1 MGKCSASIRSLKLG
15 DICSILVSVLVLG
28 LIGFDGSASGQS
40 MSDSNSAAPDD
51 FGANST
57 SSQSAPK
64 LLGPKRS
71 IAVGK
76 FDSIGSFSTQYGDWD
91 IGGGLAA
98 MLATSLEQS
107 GQFIVLERAYA
118 VQMMNEQSLKK
129 GGMLKP
135 DTEPQTG
142 QMLGAQFLIYGSVTE
157 FGTHDSGSGVSLGIG
172 GFNNPFSGGLSNKS
186 TTGAVAFDLRIVDAS
201 SGQVVQT
208 ATEHEAITT
217 SSISMTG
224 GYSGM
229 TLGGEKFNATPL
241 GAATRRAI
249 DHAVA
254 DIINAAAKVPW
265 RGQVVDTE
273 GKSVIINAGSKAG
286 VKPGDR
292 FFIEHPLKQLT
303 DPATGEV
310 LSERRQRLGSIQVDT
325 VEEKISSGL
334 FVPIT
339 RTLPAR
345 GDVVIQLLQ
354 Q

>member
-1 MGKCSASIRSLKLG
+1 MRKGFASKRSLKFG
-15 DICSILVSVLVLG
+15 DICRFLASFLVLG
-28 LIGFDGSASGQS
+28 FIVLNGSASGQE
-40 MSDSNSAAPDD
+40 MPDSNSAAPNNT
-51 FGANST
+51 GTNSALP
-57 SSQSAPK
+57 QAVPK

-76 FDSIGSFSTQYGDWD
+76 FDSIGSFSTLYGDWD

-118 VQMMNEQSLKK
+118 MQMMNEQQLKK

-135 DTEPQTG
+135 GTEPQTG

-157 FGTHDSGSGVSLGIG
+157 FGTHDSGGGVGLEIG
-172 GFNNPFSGGLSNKS
+172 GFSPFSGGLSNKS
-186 TTGAVAFDLRIVDAS
+186 TTGSVAFDLRIVDAS

-217 SSISMTG
+217 SSTSVTG

-265 RGQVVDTE
+265 KGQVVDTE
-273 GKSVIINAGSKAG
+273 GKSVIINSGSKAG
-286 VKPGDR
+286 VKLGDR
-292 FFIEHPLKQLT
+292 FVIEHPLKQLT

-310 LSERRQRLGSIQVDT
+310 LAERRQRLGSVQVDT

-339 RTLPAR
+339 QTLPAR
-345 GDVVIQLLQ
+345 GDVVIQVLQ